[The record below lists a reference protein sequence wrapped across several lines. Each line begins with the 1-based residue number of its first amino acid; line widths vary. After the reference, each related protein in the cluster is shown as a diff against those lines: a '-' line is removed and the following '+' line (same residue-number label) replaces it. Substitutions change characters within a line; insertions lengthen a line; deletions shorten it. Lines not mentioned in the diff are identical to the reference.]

1 MAAIVRV
8 SVLRKSKR
16 FLFLLLSSKLNCH
29 RFASSYWLMPLFG
42 DWIMLIKLAG
52 LSTDWK
58 REEVFSSS
66 SLRGESDVCP
76 NPQAIMQY
84 EENFA
89 PNEISTNGDVKI
101 PPPLLIPTRIPQYN
115 Q

>member
-16 FLFLLLSSKLNCH
+16 FLFLLLSSTLNCH
-29 RFASSYWLMPLFG
+29 RFVSSHWCLCLATGLCWSSYRGYQRIENERKRF
-42 DWIMLIKLAG
+42 LAQVWEG
-52 LSTDWK
+52 KATF
-58 REEVFSSS
+58 VQT
-66 SLRGESDVCP
+66 
-76 NPQAIMQY
+76 QAIMQY